1 MDIFLDIR
9 ALVAN
14 AIASLA
20 DKGILPTG
28 TDSRAATLESPRDP
42 RHGDMSTNAA
52 LVLAKPAGTRPRT
65 LAEHIAAELA
75 ADGRVQSVDIAGPG
89 FINLTLTLSAWRDS
103 VPAALE
109 AGRSYGRPH
118 LGQRRRVNVEFVSAN
133 PTGPLHVAHAR
144 GAAFGDALA
153 NLLEFAGYD
162 VTREYYVNDGGA
174 QVEVLARSAYQRYL
188 EANGRKAA
196 LAADGYPGDYL
207 IPVGEALREKYGDR
221 FVDRPEAEWLDL
233 FREFATG
240 MMMEIIRDDLAALGI
255 EMDVFFSE
263 RSLYGVGRIEGALD
277 ALESRG
283 YIYRG
288 VLDPPLGKSS
298 EDWEQ
303 REQTLF
309 RSTGFGDD
317 MDRAIRKHDGSWTYF
332 APDIAYHYDK
342 ILRGFD
348 ELINVFGYDHGGYV
362 KRISAVVAALSENR
376 VPIDIRLV
384 QLVRLLSGSR
394 PIKMSKRAGTFV
406 TLRELVD
413 EVGPDVTRF
422 VMLTRKNDV
431 PLDFDLELVR
441 QQTRDN
447 PVFYVQYAHARI
459 CSVLRKAKD
468 AGFDVSDTALSGA
481 CLDLVGHEAEMA
493 LIRKVGG
500 WPRQL
505 DLAAR
510 NREPHRVAFY
520 LNEVA
525 SEFHSLWN
533 RSKELPGLKFLQA
546 EDEDGTLARLAMCR
560 ATGIAISTGLGI
572 LGVTPLEEMR

>member
-1 MDIFLDIR
+1 MDIYSDIR
-9 ALVAN
+9 TLVAN
-14 AIASLA
+14 AIASLSG
-20 DKGILPTG
+20 KGILPAE
-28 TDSRAATLESPRDP
+28 TDARSVTVEPPRDP

-52 LVLAKPAGTRPRT
+52 LVLAKPAGIRPGT
-65 LAEHIAAELA
+65 LAEHLVGELA
-75 ADGRVQSVDIAGPG
+75 TDRRVQAVEIAGPG
-89 FINLTLTLSAWRDS
+89 FLNLALSPSAWRECI
-103 VPAALE
+103 PAALQ
-109 AGRSYGRPH
+109 AGRSYGRPS
-118 LGQRRRVNVEFVSAN
+118 LGQGRRANVEFVSAN

-153 NLLEFAGYD
+153 NLLEFAGYH

-174 QVEVLARSAYQRYL
+174 QVEVLARSAYLRYL
-188 EANGRKAA
+188 EAGGRQVAFS
-196 LAADGYPGDYL
+196 ADGYPGDYL
-207 IPVGEALREKYGDR
+207 IPVGEALWDKHGDR
-221 FVDRPEAEWLDL
+221 FVDKPESEWLDL

-240 MMMEIIRDDLAALGI
+240 MMMNTIRDDLDALGI
-255 EMDVFFSE
+255 KMDVFFSE
-263 RSLYGVGRIEGALD
+263 RSLYGAGRIEGALD
-277 ALESRG
+277 TLESRG
-283 YIYRG
+283 LIYRG
-288 VLDPPLGKSS
+288 ILDPPLGKSG

-309 RSTGFGDD
+309 RATDFGDD

-348 ELINVFGYDHGGYV
+348 ELVNVFGYDHGGYV
-362 KRISAVVAALSENR
+362 KRISAVVAALSEGR
-376 VPIDIRLV
+376 IPVDVRLV

-431 PLDFDLELVR
+431 PLDFDLELVL

-459 CSVLRKAKD
+459 CSVLGKARE
-468 AGFDVSDTALSGA
+468 AGFDVSDASLSGA
-481 CLDLVGHEAEMA
+481 CHDLVGHEAEMA
-493 LIRKVGG
+493 LVRKVAG

-505 DLAAR
+505 ELATR
-510 NREPHRVAFY
+510 NREPHRIAYY

-533 RSKELPGLKFLQA
+533 RSRSLPRLKFLQTD
-546 EDEDGTLARLAMCR
+546 DERGTLARLALCR

-572 LGVTPLEEMR
+572 LGVTPVEEMR